1 MPQALS
7 KIGRCVLDHLV
18 EKRMKSIE
26 SKACVLLPVLL
37 LSTSAFAEG
46 SPWLPVPQTLS
57 LSVAHVSQEAD
68 QFYRGETLA
77 NLPFGEFNQTTIWFM
92 GKYGL
97 NDKTAI
103 DARWGTSEVD
113 AGALGST
120 DGAFDA
126 TIGVTRSLLDEI
138 ETGGVSVAVRVAGT
152 LAGDYETGRPNSL
165 GDGANSIESSIS
177 VGKFLRPEFGVAG
190 EFGLRFSTNDV
201 PSEWFLNAGVNYFL
215 SPHVSLYGQYQLK
228 RSNGDLDIGGTGFTP
243 AGFPEVQENLS
254 RIRVGAS
261 LQYENFSWD
270 INIYKTQDGRNTA
283 DFDIV
288 SNTFTLY
295 FDLFRP

>member
-1 MPQALS
+1 MLILS
-7 KIGRCVLDHLV
+7 
-18 EKRMKSIE
+18 S
-26 SKACVLLPVLL
+26 
-37 LSTSAFAEG
+37 SAMAEG

-57 LSVAHVSQEAD
+57 LSVAHVAQEAD
-68 QFYRGETLA
+68 QFYRAETKA
-77 NLPFGEFNQTTIWFM
+77 NLPFGEFNQTTIWFS

-120 DGAFDA
+120 DGTLDA
-126 TIGVTRSLLDEI
+126 TLGVTRSLLDEI

-152 LAGDYETGRPNSL
+152 LAGDYDTGRPNSL
-165 GDGANSIESSIS
+165 GDGANSLESSINI
-177 VGKFLRPEFGVAG
+177 GKFLKPELGVAG

-201 PSEWFLNAGVNYFL
+201 PSEWFLNAGVNYFV
-215 SPHVSLYGQYQLK
+215 SPYVSVYAQYQLK
-228 RSNGDLDIGGTGFTP
+228 QSNGDLDIGGTGFTP
-243 AGFPEVQENLS
+243 AGFPEVQENFS
-254 RIRVGAS
+254 RFRFGGNV
-261 LQYENFSWD
+261 QYENFSWD
-270 INIYKTQDGRNTA
+270 INIYKTLDGRNTA

-295 FDLFRP
+295 VDLFRP